1 MPRASQVALVGK
13 NPPDN
18 AGDTDLIPGWGTSP
32 GEGNGNPLQYSC
44 LENSM
49 DREAWRATVHGVTK
63 RVRHDWAPE
72 HIMCQTPCWALDV
85 QIQVIQDP
93 CCRRV
98 YSLVKEIVVVRL
110 LGCIYDPI
118 DCSTVG
124 FPVFHCLLK
133 FAQTHVYW
141 VGDAIQTSHPL
152 SPPSPPALSLSQYQ
166 GLFQGMGS
174 SYQVAKVMSLF
185 FNMLS
190 RCAIAFQGVG
200 IFSFRGCS
208 HHLQWFGGPRK

>member
-98 YSLVKEIVVVRL
+98 YSLVKEIVVVWL

-141 VGDAIQTSHPL
+141 VGDAIQPSHPWIGVVRVGILALFPILEVKRKKKKNL
-152 SPPSPPALSLSQYQ
+152 SP
-166 GLFQGMGS
+166 
-174 SYQVAKVMSLF
+174 
-185 FNMLS
+185 
-190 RCAIAFQGVG
+190 
-200 IFSFRGCS
+200 
-208 HHLQWFGGPRK
+208 